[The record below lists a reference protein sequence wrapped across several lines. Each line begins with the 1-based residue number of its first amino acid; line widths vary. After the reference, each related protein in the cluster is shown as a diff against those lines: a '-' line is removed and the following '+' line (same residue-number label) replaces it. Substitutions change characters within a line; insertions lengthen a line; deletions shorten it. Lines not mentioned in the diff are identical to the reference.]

1 MILFVYINHS
11 VSVRVLFFSFLSFF
25 LSYAIPQQELL
36 THFLVFS
43 LLSSDR
49 RLYSGKNSHDSLT
62 QTFCH
67 SISIIYYPWTYC
79 MNCVEMVMQNLCR
92 LCVDGPRSRSR
103 SEDSSSPFVIER
115 NIPIVD
121 RMQDLRSEDVTA
133 LMVHVI
139 EVVYCRAQDSL
150 EWNVNMLC
158 AVVETMS
165 IKQLN
170 NYYLLYNN

>member
-1 MILFVYINHS
+1 M
-11 VSVRVLFFSFLSFF
+11 
-25 LSYAIPQQELL
+25 
-36 THFLVFS
+36 
-43 LLSSDR
+43 
-49 RLYSGKNSHDSLT
+49 
-62 QTFCH
+62 
-67 SISIIYYPWTYC
+67 
-79 MNCVEMVMQNLCR
+79 
-92 LCVDGPRSRSR
+92 
-103 SEDSSSPFVIER
+103 
-115 NIPIVD
+115 VD

-139 EVVYCRAQDSL
+139 EVVYCRTQDSL